1 MAQNNLFMDDDDMRL
16 YIDVQPLF
24 IDELENSKNS
34 AAASAL
40 RAAQSEEAAKGWKND
55 IEDYKTG
62 LELFYARATDGITNS
77 YNTSISGLS
86 AAKNSAI
93 SDLTLQKNSIQTN
106 LNNSLNSAI
115 VSIRTNGQ
123 SYVNQAQYYAE
134 EAQRTVDNRVSTDH
148 LNQSKGLLTGFV
160 STDEEVFADVQ
171 KYAHS
176 TFDLSKFT
184 VVGSPTITGDGIAS
198 GFSSSNYLT
207 IPAEILNSVGQNSWK
222 IQIEGA
228 YNSGATAFAPLFSG
242 TGHIYNDTNSFMNIG
257 RLNTNKYWFA
267 NLTLDNAG
275 IKTYT
280 TLGYDEI
287 SDNYDGQRYKY
298 ILSYDKTSKTYTSKL
313 YFNDVPV
320 HDKSLVS
327 DYYLAQQTNDLII
340 GYNYG
345 NYQIDLKQ
353 FSITVDGV
361 EVFSGNKTG
370 IDTIKPDDYT
380 VVGSPTITEDGVA
393 SGFSGSNK
401 ITKTISPI
409 TNNNNIII
417 KGRMLNTAYSSGD
430 RTFVNFD
437 GWNANFGQ
445 ANNNGIYFSWA
456 TKSSSVIVPNSV
468 NEYIDFE
475 FEYTANTKLVFRA
488 KKSLDETYISTQ
500 EYDVSGQTF
509 SYSTF
514 VIGAFLNGSNP
525 LTTGSI
531 DLNSFKIYVDGN
543 LVYQPCLK
551 IPYTESKTGSKV
563 VDAIYRDRVADMAS
577 QFGFANYYT
586 LDEDNGNFTLP
597 KGELYGMIEKL
608 RELIIQR
615 TS

>member
-184 VVGSPTITGDGIAS
+184 VVGSPNITSDGIAS
-198 GFSSSNYLT
+198 GFSSSDYLTKTIDYTSASTWELRIPFKTGADVTNAQRPIDNNAFGATSIFIQISGGKAQLGLSINSTPILTTANGVFDVVPNTNYLVK
-207 IPAEILNSVGQNSWK
+207 IGYDGRSYYWK
-222 IQIEGA
+222 YNAGESDIEG
-228 YNSGATAFAPLFSG
+228 NVVPSDILLG
-242 TGHIYNDTNSFMNIG
+242 TSLTHRFGCSFEG
-257 RLNTNKYWFA
+257 
-267 NLTLDNAG
+267 
-275 IKTYT
+275 
-280 TLGYDEI
+280 
-287 SDNYDGQRYKY
+287 
-298 ILSYDKTSKTYTSKL
+298 TSQVFTGS
-313 YFNDVPV
+313 
-320 HDKSLVS
+320 
-327 DYYLAQQTNDLII
+327 
-340 GYNYG
+340 
-345 NYQIDLKQ
+345 IDLRQ

-361 EVFSGNKTG
+361 EVFNGNKTG
-370 IDTIKPDDYT
+370 IDTIKPNNYT
-380 VVGSPTITEDGVA
+380 VVGTPTISSDGVA
-393 SGFSGSNK
+393 SGFSSGNYLRTNSLTFDSTKSYTIDLPFEYIIPSANKFIYSATTVYTDLSVFNYPDGKVGLYFCGKGTSIPSNYLTEEQRYLLK
-401 ITKTISPI
+401 LHYNNLQLYLELYDVTGNLVVTTKDSPI
-409 TNNNNIII
+409 IYTDAFSKTFNIDI
-417 KGRMLNTAYSSGD
+417 GND
-430 RTFVNFD
+430 D
-437 GWNANFGQ
+437 
-445 ANNNGIYFSWA
+445 
-456 TKSSSVIVPNSV
+456 
-468 NEYIDFE
+468 DF
-475 FEYTANTKLVFRA
+475 
-488 KKSLDETYISTQ
+488 ISK
-500 EYDVSGQTF
+500 ERV
-509 SYSTF
+509 
-514 VIGAFLNGSNP
+514 
-525 LTTGSI
+525 
-531 DLNSFKIYVDGN
+531 DLNAFKIYVDGD

-551 IPYTESKTGSKV
+551 IPYTESKTGSKI
-563 VDAIYRDRVADMAS
+563 VDSIYRDRVNDMAE
-577 QFGFANYYT
+577 QFGYANYYT

-597 KGELYGMIEKL
+597 KGEVYGMIEKL

>member
-123 SYVNQAQYYAE
+123 SFVNQAQYYAE

-176 TFDLSKFT
+176 TFDRSKFT
-184 VVGSPTITGDGIAS
+184 VTGSPNITDDGIAS
-198 GFSSSNYLT
+198 GFSGSNFVKVIKSLSASTDFEFEFIYN
-207 IPAEILNSVGQNSWK
+207 ANSGIGAFFSFSGISVYINVNNEFQAYQGDNYSTTFAIDTAHAFK
-222 IQIEGA
+222 IKVTNDIA
-228 YNSGATAFAPLFSG
+228 YNRYVIRGYSLDGSLLG
-242 TGHIYNDTNSFMNIG
+242 TINWSYSHNDFTQIVLGGGSWNSNI
-257 RLNTNKYWFA
+257 
-267 NLTLDNAG
+267 
-275 IKTYT
+275 
-280 TLGYDEI
+280 LG
-287 SDNYDGQRYKY
+287 S
-298 ILSYDKTSKTYTSKL
+298 
-313 YFNDVPV
+313 
-320 HDKSLVS
+320 
-327 DYYLAQQTNDLII
+327 
-340 GYNYG
+340 
-345 NYQIDLKQ
+345 IDLKQ
-353 FSITVDGV
+353 FSITADGV

-380 VVGSPTITEDGVA
+380 ASNPANITADGVLDQSLGYGYITIDDIGIDVNRPFKIEIPFTKIASASDGTYPIGFYENSFADCYMNDGGFLPRLVFDDNGTATTLSTTPSALSAPILNETVTFKIEYDGNQTYTISIIRQNGTISSGTITTA
-393 SGFSGSNK
+393 LKLNSKKLFL
-401 ITKTISPI
+401 
-409 TNNNNIII
+409 
-417 KGRMLNTAYSSGD
+417 GRAGYG
-430 RTFVNFD
+430 
-437 GWNANFGQ
+437 
-445 ANNNGIYFSWA
+445 
-456 TKSSSVIVPNSV
+456 
-468 NEYIDFE
+468 
-475 FEYTANTKLVFRA
+475 
-488 KKSLDETYISTQ
+488 
-500 EYDVSGQTF
+500 
-509 SYSTF
+509 
-514 VIGAFLNGSNP
+514 
-525 LTTGSI
+525 LTTQYMKV
-531 DLNSFKIYVDGN
+531 DLNNLKSWSDGN

-551 IPYTESKTGSKV
+551 IPYTESKTGSKIV
-563 VDAIYRDRVADMAS
+563 GSIYRDRVNDMAE
-577 QFGFANYYT
+577 QFGYANYYT

-597 KGELYGMIEKL
+597 KGEVYGMIEKL

>member
-40 RAAQSEEAAKGWKND
+40 RAAQSEEAARGWKND

-176 TFDLSKFT
+176 TFDRSKFT
-184 VVGSPTITGDGIAS
+184 VVGSPNITADGIAS
-198 GFSSSNYLT
+198 GFSSSNYLQT
-207 IPAEILNSVGQNSWK
+207 GVSLGAKPFEIRIPFKIDDTYINANHPLFVINGGSYQNYLNFNGANPIPAIQLKTVGD
-222 IQIEGA
+222 I
-228 YNSGATAFAPLFSG
+228 
-242 TGHIYNDTNSFMNIG
+242 NSFYYFQPIDGSAFNI
-257 RLNTNKYWFA
+257 
-267 NLTLDNAG
+267 TLDLNKKYVLIFG
-275 IKTYT
+275 WDGTKYYGYIYLDKIKIGQFEVNSSDALDFSTNNYII
-280 TLGYDEI
+280 LGK
-287 SDNYDGQRYKY
+287 GFGG
-298 ILSYDKTSKTYTSKL
+298 
-313 YFNDVPV
+313 YFTG
-320 HDKSLVS
+320 S
-327 DYYLAQQTNDLII
+327 
-340 GYNYG
+340 
-345 NYQIDLKQ
+345 IDLKQ

-361 EVFSGNKTG
+361 EVFNGNKTG

-380 VVGSPTITEDGVA
+380 VVGTPTISADGVA
-393 SGFSGSNK
+393 SGMNATDTSIRLTSWDSTKPWELEIPVFLTESGSSQIFNGSYGRWAQINTNNTTPFRIILGADSVQDLFFDFEGGNRLIPLNEWYIINVSYDGVNSMTYK
-401 ITKTISPI
+401 DKPLGASLWRQTLTKT
-409 TNNNNIII
+409 TNYAFQV
-417 KGRMLNTAYSSGD
+417 GSYLL
-430 RTFVNFD
+430 
-437 GWNANFGQ
+437 
-445 ANNNGIYFSWA
+445 
-456 TKSSSVIVPNSV
+456 
-468 NEYIDFE
+468 
-475 FEYTANTKLVFRA
+475 LVLA
-488 KKSLDETYISTQ
+488 K
-500 EYDVSGQTF
+500 
-509 SYSTF
+509 
-514 VIGAFLNGSNP
+514 
-525 LTTGSI
+525 GSI
-531 DLNSFKIYVDGN
+531 DLNLVKIYVDGN

-551 IPYTESKTGSKV
+551 IPYTESKTGSKI
-563 VDAIYRDRVADMAS
+563 VDSIYRDRVNDMAE
-577 QFGFANYYT
+577 QFGYANYYT
-586 LDEDNGNFTLP
+586 LDEDNSNFTLP
-597 KGELYGMIEKL
+597 KGEVYGMIEKL